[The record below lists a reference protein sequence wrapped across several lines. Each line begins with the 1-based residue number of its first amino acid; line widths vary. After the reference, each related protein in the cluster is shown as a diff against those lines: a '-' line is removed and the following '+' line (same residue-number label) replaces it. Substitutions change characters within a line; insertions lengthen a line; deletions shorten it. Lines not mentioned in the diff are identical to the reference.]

1 MVIVFTLRNLTS
13 KYCFWTYFYEKNSY
27 VRVLLNLDNYINLEL
42 SSETEA
48 QSSNSQKQLT
58 STKSFKQKFI
68 FLSELVQLTVH
79 SQQLQHVLCLVPMA
93 TSTTSDVDQF
103 TFNIVKRR
111 TMQKVCSDRHVT
123 KHAACLS
130 Q

>member
-1 MVIVFTLRNLTS
+1 MLFTL
-13 KYCFWTYFYEKNSY
+13 
-27 VRVLLNLDNYINLEL
+27 DNFINLEL
-42 SSETEA
+42 TSEA
-48 QSSNSQKQLT
+48 QSSNSQKQ
-58 STKSFKQKFI
+58 SISASGFKQIFFI
-68 FLSELVQLTVH
+68 LPEFVQLTVH

-123 KHAACLS
+123 EHAACLS